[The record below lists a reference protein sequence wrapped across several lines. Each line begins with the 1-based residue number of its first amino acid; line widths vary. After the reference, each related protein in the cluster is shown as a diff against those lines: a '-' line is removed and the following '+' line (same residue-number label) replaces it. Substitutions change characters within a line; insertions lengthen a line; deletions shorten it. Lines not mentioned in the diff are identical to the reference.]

1 MHAPQQTTPPAALHW
16 RRTKIIATLGPA
28 SSSLAAIERLI
39 LAGTNVF
46 RLNLSHGDHDSHRQ
60 LFSRVRR
67 CAKKLKQPIAILMDL
82 CGPKIRVGKLRDG
95 QIKLVAGEQVIVTCR
110 NVIGE
115 AGLIPSQYRGLYRDV
130 KKGERIFLD
139 DGNFELLIE
148 EVEEKEIRAHVL
160 YGGTLKENKGMN
172 LPDSR
177 LSVAAT
183 TAKDRKDAALAVEL
197 GADFIALSFVR
208 RASEV
213 VTLQRYLAKLG
224 REIPIIAKIEKP
236 EAVENIEAILQQ
248 AYGIMIARG
257 DLGIEL
263 PAEQVPLIQRDLI
276 ALARRHHRPVI
287 VATQMLES
295 MIGHSRPTRAEVGD
309 VANAALLG
317 TDAVMLSG
325 ETASGHHPVKAVTT
339 MDRILREMEN
349 YQWLHN
355 QFGEPRKPH
364 REANLSVREAV
375 ARAATSMAE
384 SLKLQ
389 GIIIPTTSGITA
401 QIIAAARPTAPCV
414 GITTDEVVCR
424 RLSLHWGLVPVIT
437 TEEAA
442 RNWHQLSE
450 VVARSHH
457 LLHTGNRILLVSGF
471 SNDPELNEPV
481 MKLMQL
487 KGVEGHA

>member
-1 MHAPQQTTPPAALHW
+1 MPANTQPTPAALHW

-28 SSSLAAIERLI
+28 SSSIAAIERLI
-39 LAGTNVF
+39 NAGANVF

-60 LFSRVRR
+60 LFERVRR
-67 CAKKLKQPIAILMDL
+67 CAKKLKQPVAILMDL
-82 CGPKIRVGKLRDG
+82 CGPKIRVGTFRDG
-95 QIKLVAGEQVIVTCR
+95 QIELLEGEQVTVTCR
-110 NVIGE
+110 NIMGE
-115 AGLIPSQYRGLYRDV
+115 AGLIPSQYRGLYKDV

-139 DGNFELLIE
+139 DGHYELLVE
-148 EVEEKEIRAHVL
+148 AVEEKEIRCRVIF
-160 YGGTLKENKGMN
+160 GGILKENKGMN
-172 LPDSR
+172 LPDSQ
-177 LSVAAT
+177 LTVSAT

-213 VTLQRYLAKLG
+213 AALQRHLAKLG

-236 EAVENIEAILQQ
+236 EAIKHIEEILQQ

-276 ALARRHHRPVI
+276 QLARQHHRPVI

-295 MIGHSRPTRAEVGD
+295 MIDRSRPTRAEVGD

-325 ETASGHHPVKAVTT
+325 ETASGRHPVEAVTT

-349 YQWLHN
+349 YQWQHN
-355 QFGEPRKPH
+355 HFVEPQLRRDESTLP
-364 REANLSVREAV
+364 LREAV
-375 ARAATSMAE
+375 ARAVTSMAE

-389 GIIIPTTSGITA
+389 GIIIPTRSGITA
-401 QIIAAARPTAPCV
+401 QIIAAARPTAPCM
-414 GITTDEVVCR
+414 GITTDEKVSR
-424 RLSLHWGLVPVIT
+424 RINLHWGIVPVT
-437 TEEAA
+437 TTAEACN
-442 RNWHQLSE
+442 NWQQLSE
-450 VVARSHH
+450 DIARTYH
-457 LLHTGNRILLVSGF
+457 LLHTGNKVLLVSGF
-471 SNDPELNEPV
+471 NDDPSLNEPV
-481 MKLMQL
+481 IKLLQL
-487 KGVEGHA
+487 QIE

>member
-1 MHAPQQTTPPAALHW
+1 MPLPHTTPHALHW
-16 RRTKIIATLGPA
+16 RRTKIIATLGPT

-39 LAGTNVF
+39 NAGANVF
-46 RLNLSHGDHDSHRQ
+46 RLNLSHGNHDSHRQ
-60 LFSRVRR
+60 LFARVRR
-67 CAKKLKQPIAILMDL
+67 CARKLKQPVAILMDL
-82 CGPKIRVGKLRDG
+82 CGPKIRVGKFTEG
-95 QIKLVAGEQVIVTCR
+95 QIKLIEGGQVTVTCR
-110 NVIGE
+110 NVMGE
-115 AGLIPSQYRGLYRDV
+115 PGLIPSQYRSLYKDV
-130 KKGERIFLD
+130 RPGERIFLD
-139 DGNFELLIE
+139 DGHFELQVE
-148 EVEEKEIRAHVL
+148 AVEEKEIRCRVL
-160 YGGTLKENKGMN
+160 FGGILKENKGMN
-172 LPDSR
+172 LPDTR
-177 LSVAAT
+177 LTVSAT
-183 TAKDRKDAALAVEL
+183 TAKDRRDAALAVEL

-213 VTLQRYLAKLG
+213 MTLQRLLAKLG

-236 EAVENIEAILQQ
+236 EAVENIEAILHQ

-276 ALARRHHRPVI
+276 RLARQHHRPVI

-295 MIGHSRPTRAEVGD
+295 MIKYSRPTRAEVGD

-325 ETASGHHPVKAVTT
+325 ETASGHHPVQAVAT

-349 YQWLHN
+349 YQWQHN
-355 QFGEPRKPH
+355 QFGEPRQPQ
-364 REANLSVREAV
+364 REANLSIREAV
-375 ARAATSMAE
+375 ARAATSMAD
-384 SLKLQ
+384 SLRLQ

-414 GITTDEVVCR
+414 GITTDEVVSR
-424 RLSLHWGLVPVIT
+424 RLSLHWGLIPVIT
-437 TEEAA
+437 TEEAS

-450 VVARSHH
+450 QIARSHH

>member
-1 MHAPQQTTPPAALHW
+1 MPQHDTTPTALHW

-39 LAGTNVF
+39 NAGANVF

-60 LFSRVRR
+60 LFARVRR
-67 CAKKLKQPIAILMDL
+67 CAKKLKQPVAILMDL
-82 CGPKIRVGKLRDG
+82 CGPKIRVGQLADG
-95 QIKLVAGEQVIVTCR
+95 QIKLVEGAPVTITCR

-130 KKGERIFLD
+130 KPGERIFLD
-139 DGNFELLIE
+139 DGHFELRVE
-148 EVEEKEIRAHVL
+148 TVEEKEIRCRVL
-160 YGGTLKENKGMN
+160 FGGTLKQNKGMN
-172 LPDSR
+172 LPDSQ
-177 LSVAAT
+177 LSVSAT
-183 TAKDRKDAALAVEL
+183 TAKDRRDAALAVEL

-213 VTLQRYLAKLG
+213 MALQRLLAKLG

-236 EAVENIEAILQQ
+236 EAVENIEAILRQ

-276 ALARRHHRPVI
+276 QRARQHQRPVI

-295 MIGHSRPTRAEVGD
+295 MINYSRPTRAEVND

-325 ETASGHHPVKAVTT
+325 ETASGRHPVQAVTT

-349 YQWLHN
+349 YQWQHN
-355 QFGEPRKPH
+355 HFSEPLQQHGESKLPQ
-364 REANLSVREAV
+364 REAI
-375 ARAATSMAE
+375 ARAATSLAE

-389 GIIIPTTSGITA
+389 GIIIPTHSGITA
-401 QIIAAARPTAPCV
+401 QIIAAARPTAPCMGV
-414 GITTDEVVCR
+414 TTNETVCR
-424 RLSLHWGLVPVIT
+424 RLSLHWGIVPVMT
-437 TEEAA
+437 TEEGS
-442 RNWHQLSE
+442 RDWQLLSQE
-450 VVARSHH
+450 VARSHH
-457 LLHTGNRILLVSGF
+457 LLHTGNAILLVSGF
-471 SNDPELNEPV
+471 SDDPNLSEPV
-481 MKLMQL
+481 MKLLQL
-487 KGVEGHA
+487 KGL